1 MPISFVSY
9 RTAILDIMSK
19 AVFEGLVF
27 DAAGN
32 PTEVVRVGDGDTY
45 VVVEDGFRYHVDA
58 HKVDE
63 QVMASFAGQV
73 DQNRDLIGEGM
84 MKMLGKDDLFT
95 KVAVDRAL
103 KNFGQQAAKVYET
116 GIPEQTR
123 AYLGMLGFRIVIDRH
138 GEVLRVDL
146 PAATNDEGDADH

>member
-1 MPISFVSY
+1 
-9 RTAILDIMSK
+9 MSK
-19 AVFEGLVF
+19 AVFQGLVF
-27 DAAGN
+27 DTDGN
-32 PTEVVRVGDGDTY
+32 PAEVVRVGDSDAY
-45 VVVEDGFRYHVDA
+45 VVVEDGFRYHIDS
-58 HKVDE
+58 HRVDE

-73 DQNRDLIGEGM
+73 DQNRDVIGEGM

-103 KNFGQQAAKVYET
+103 KNFGQQAAKVYAT

-146 PAATNDEGDADH
+146 PAGPQDDGDADQ